1 VAEINYRLANPSDAA
16 ALAELRYIFR
26 STTGVATEPKTDFL
40 ERCQRWMAEHLE
52 EGTLWHCWLAE
63 SDRRIIG
70 AIWLQLVEKI
80 PNPRAEA
87 EFHAYITN
95 FYLEEAARGRGLGS
109 RLLEMALAWCR
120 AREIHAVILWPTEK
134 SRTLYERDGFGVRDD
149 ILELVLADPKS
160 VKM

>member
-1 VAEINYRLANPSDAA
+1 MAEINLRSANSADAP

-26 STTGVATEPKTDFL
+26 STYGIATEPKERFL
-40 ERCQRWMAEHLE
+40 ERCRVWMTEHLQE
-52 EGTLWHCWLAE
+52 ETLWRCWLAE
-63 SDRRIIG
+63 TNQRIIG

-109 RLLEMALAWCR
+109 RLLEMALDWCR
-120 AREIHAVILWPTEK
+120 EREIHAVILWPTEK
-134 SRTLYERDGFGVRDD
+134 SRPLYERYGFGVRED
-149 ILELVLADPKS
+149 ILELVLADAES
-160 VKM
+160 VKL